1 MECGGHG
8 FLQIYCVCLFRIA
21 NRRRKSETQ
30 NGVFLIYTAFGIGFR
45 VFPRFDNPRKMSDN
59 RRQWADFLDLLR
71 DVNTIFD
78 FFA

>member
-30 NGVFLIYTAFGIGFR
+30 NGVFLIYTAFGISDDPCFSKLRTLRGECPQSADSFR
-45 VFPRFDNPRKMSDN
+45 TFVQRLS
-59 RRQWADFLDLLR
+59 ALL
-71 DVNTIFD
+71 NKT
-78 FFA
+78 